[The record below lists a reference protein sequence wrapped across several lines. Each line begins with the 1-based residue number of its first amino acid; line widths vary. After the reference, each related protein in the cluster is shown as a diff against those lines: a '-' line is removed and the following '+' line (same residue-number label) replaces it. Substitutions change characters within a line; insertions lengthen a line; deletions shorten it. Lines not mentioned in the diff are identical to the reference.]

1 MSDPTKDIAGLV
13 ECIVKPLVEYPDE
26 VVVTSQEEDSGTAY
40 VEIHVNDEDTGKVIG
55 RQGRVIKSIR
65 TWRAPLRRVT
75 TSMRKWRSPTRCAR
89 GQM

>member
-65 TWRAPLRRVT
+65 TLARAAASRMDQHVEVEILD
-75 TSMRKWRSPTRCAR
+75 
-89 GQM
+89 

>member
-13 ECIVKPLVEYPDE
+13 ECIVKPLVEHPDE
-26 VVVTSQEEDSGTAY
+26 VVVTSQEEDAGTTY

-65 TWRAPLRRVT
+65 TLARAAASRHDLHAEVEI
-75 TSMRKWRSPTRCAR
+75 AD
-89 GQM
+89 

>member
-26 VVVTSQEEDSGTAY
+26 VVVTSQEEDAGTAY

-65 TWRAPLRRVT
+65 TLARAAASRHDLHAEVEI
-75 TSMRKWRSPTRCAR
+75 AD
-89 GQM
+89 

>member
-65 TWRAPLRRVT
+65 TLARAAASRHDLHAEVEI
-75 TSMRKWRSPTRCAR
+75 AD
-89 GQM
+89 

>member
-55 RQGRVIKSIR
+55 RQGRVIKSIH
-65 TWRAPLRRVT
+65 TLARAAASRHDLHAEVEI
-75 TSMRKWRSPTRCAR
+75 AD
-89 GQM
+89 